1 MKLKRKIN
9 SIKEPKKIQQ
19 IKRMG
24 IKIKI
29 MNTKKND
36 LHVKFKRK

>member
-9 SIKEPKKIQQ
+9 STKEPKKIQQ
-19 IKRMG
+19 IKRMK

-29 MNTKKND
+29 MNKKND